1 MNDFAQLLKGWRSRR
16 RLSQMALAHTAEV
29 STRHIS
35 YLETA
40 KSRPSRDMVIRLAD
54 ALSIPVN
61 ARNEWLTAAGFA
73 PMYESRMI
81 SSAELAP
88 FIDAVDRLLKRHD
101 PYPGWLFDPG
111 WQIVRA
117 NVVGEQLLCRLG
129 ISIGD
134 NLIAAIA
141 RDPSL
146 GGAIVNWRETALHLA
161 QWLKGEARR
170 RNDAETLSIADNLA
184 ALGNEKQRAAPAHA
198 AINTELSLDGRRV
211 ELVSIQGAFHTAN
224 DLTLA
229 NLRMEL
235 LFPVDVESERNLAEA
250 FPQ

>member
-1 MNDFAQLLKGWRSRR
+1 MNEFGPLLKHWRTRR
-16 RLSQMALAHTAEV
+16 RMSQMALAHAAEV

-35 YLETA
+35 YLETD

-54 ALSIPVN
+54 ALTIPVN
-61 ARNEWLTAAGFA
+61 ARNAWLTAAGFA
-73 PMYESRMI
+73 PMYESRTI

-111 WQIVRA
+111 WHIVRA
-117 NVVGEQLLCRLG
+117 NVVGGHLLRRLG

-141 RDPSL
+141 HDPSL

-170 RNDAETLSIADNLA
+170 RNDADTLSIAEKLA
-184 ALGNEKQRAAPAHA
+184 VLGNEDLRTASVHA
-198 AINTELSLDGRRV
+198 AINTELSLDGRRI

-235 LFPVDVESERNLAEA
+235 LFPVDVESEESLRQL
-250 FPQ
+250 FS

>member
-1 MNDFAQLLKGWRSRR
+1 MSEFGRLLKQWRTRR
-16 RLSQMALAHTAEV
+16 RMSQMALALAADV

-40 KSRPSRDMVIRLAD
+40 KSRPSRDMVFRLAD
-54 ALSIPVN
+54 ALTVPAN
-61 ARNEWLTAAGFA
+61 ARNEWLAAAGFA
-73 PMYESRMI
+73 PMYESRTI

-117 NVVGEQLLCRLG
+117 NDVGKQLLRRLG
-129 ISIGD
+129 ISVGD

-141 RDPSL
+141 RDPTM

-161 QWLKGEARR
+161 QWLKGEAHR
-170 RNDAETLSIADNLA
+170 RNDADTLKIAENLA
-184 ALGNEKQRAAPAHA
+184 ASGLEKFQVTPAPA
-198 AINTELSLDGRRV
+198 AINTELSLDGHRI

-235 LFPVDVESERNLAEA
+235 LFPVDAESERNLTEA